1 MRAQIHNDEQPSKVA
16 SSKTRAT
23 VTDARP
29 AATAQANLQKMADA
43 SAPTRQLQRLQ
54 AQASEAAVLQK
65 KSPTSAPDGVVQ
77 RLGEEGGAL
86 PFGPEDFLLLVVTIR
101 FLSSVVGRVSSVVY
115 NRLAGDRGVQAEV
128 SAVRQEEPSS
138 TRDEQAASLAP
149 FIASRIEDIDE
160 ATVHGSPDSA
170 SGALSSDSG
179 LVLPSS
185 SDVAEPSS
193 SEVVPPRSD
202 VLIEES
208 SPVLGLSPPLLPSI
222 SAMPTAPTLSGEE
235 SMPEELASMSMHLAS
250 SSSARAGKSRGRP
263 KPSSRKRN
271 ETKEESSAAASSSEP
286 LFNEDFI
293 ASYDAFIEELD
304 DMGDEM
310 IVSVGLGSR
319 SKIAAYREHL
329 ASETVR
335 KRKAE
340 RAAIL
345 GSEDLMLDRAR
356 TGMQQVSGQM
366 DAELALAYAARKPSG
381 EHYVTWQIDG
391 VDYHVTVRGG
401 DTKHVTREGKP
412 EIHYYFE
419 FSGTGAKG
427 RLPTSAER
435 GSSGDQYKSLDA
447 APPKVRRFIELYIG
461 MTGAGALFR

>member
-1 MRAQIHNDEQPSKVA
+1 MRAQIHNVEQPSKVA
-16 SSKTRAT
+16 SSKARAP
-23 VTDARP
+23 VTDERP
-29 AATAQANLQKMADA
+29 AAAAQANLQKMADA

-54 AQASEAAVLQK
+54 AQASEKAVLQK

-101 FLSSVVGRVSSVVY
+101 FLSSVVGRVSGVVY
-115 NRLAGDRGVQAEV
+115 NRLAGDHGVQAEV
-128 SAVRQEEPSS
+128 SAVRQDESSS

-149 FIASRIEDIDE
+149 FIASKIEDIDE
-160 ATVHGSPDSA
+160 ATVHGSPGGA
-170 SGALSSDSG
+170 SGAVSSDSG

-185 SDVAEPSS
+185 FDVAGPPSSDVA
-193 SEVVPPRSD
+193 PPRSD

-208 SPVLGLSPPLLPSI
+208 APVLDLSSSLLPPI
-222 SAMPTAPTLSGEE
+222 GAMPTAATLSDEE
-235 SMPEELASMSMHLAS
+235 AIPDELASTSMHIAS
-250 SSSARAGKSRGRP
+250 SSSAGTGKSRGRH
-263 KPSSRKRN
+263 KPSSRRRN
-271 ETKEESSAAASSSEP
+271 ETKEESSAAASSSGP
-286 LFNEDFI
+286 LFSDDFI
-293 ASYDAFIEELD
+293 ASYEAFIDELD

-310 IVSVGLGSR
+310 LNSVGLGSR

-329 ASETVR
+329 ASETAL

-356 TGMQQVSGQM
+356 TGKQQVSGQM
-366 DAELALAYAARKPSG
+366 DAELALVYAARKPSG
-381 EHYVTWQIDG
+381 EHYVTWTIDG

-427 RLPTSAER
+427 TLPTSSER
-435 GSSGDQYKSLDA
+435 GSSGDQYKSLDV
-447 APPKVRRFIELYIG
+447 APAKVRRFIELYIG